1 MSATATAERL
11 PATIRTSSRP
21 DESRAMRLVSAVQA
35 LSLARDLNSIVEIVR
50 RSARAIAE
58 ADGAT
63 FVLREGDQCH
73 YVDEDAIGPLWKGQR
88 FPLSSCISGWVMLNG
103 RAAMVPD
110 ITVDARL
117 PQDAYRPTFVKSLV
131 MAPVRAES
139 PIGAIG
145 IYWARFHTATDE
157 EVELLQ
163 ALASSTAVA
172 MENVL
177 LYHLLEKRVAE
188 RTQQLEDINREL
200 ETFSYS
206 VSHDLQAPL
215 RHITAYSELLTANHP
230 EVLDEESR
238 AWLGRIQKS
247 ATTMSELIQALL
259 RLARYTRTE
268 LMLAKVDLSA
278 MARAHVEQLRQEAPT
293 RRAEFEI
300 EPGLQVRGDESLLR
314 VVMQNLLANAWKFTS
329 RRETAHIQVGSTL
342 QPDGTRAYFVR
353 DDGAGFNMQYAT
365 KLFAPFHRLHGVKEF
380 EGTGV
385 GLATVKRIIHRHGG
399 VIWADA
405 AVDKGA
411 TFYFTLKDET
421 PVKDDFAA
429 LRDSSA

>member
-1 MSATATAERL
+1 MSVTATAESL

-35 LSLARDLNSIVEIVR
+35 LSLARDLDSIVDIVR
-50 RSARAIAE
+50 RSARALAE
-58 ADGAT
+58 ADGAA
-63 FVLREGDQCH
+63 FILREGDECH
-73 YVDEDAIGPLWKGQR
+73 YVDEDAVGPLWKGQR
-88 FPLSSCISGWVMLNG
+88 FPLSSCISGWAMLNG
-103 RAAMVPD
+103 RAAVVPD
-110 ITVDARL
+110 ITVDERL

-131 MAPVRAES
+131 MTPIRAES

-145 IYWARFHTATDE
+145 IYWARRHTATDE

-177 LYHLLEKRVAE
+177 LYRQLEQRVAE

-215 RHITAYSELLTANHP
+215 RHITAYSELLTANHA
-230 EVLDEESR
+230 EIFDEESR

-247 ATTMSELIQALL
+247 AASMSELIQALL
-259 RLARYTRTE
+259 RLAHYTRTE

-278 MARAHVEQLRQEAPT
+278 IARTQVELLQQEAPL
-293 RRAEFEI
+293 RRAEFVI

-314 VVMQNLLANAWKFTS
+314 VLVQNLLGNAWKFTA
-329 RRETAHIQVGSTL
+329 RRKTAHIQVGSML

-353 DDGAGFNMQYAT
+353 DNGAGFDLQYAT
-365 KLFAPFHRLHGVKEF
+365 KLFVPFHRLHGVKEF

-385 GLATVKRIIHRHGG
+385 GLATVKRIVRRHGG
-399 VIWADA
+399 AIWADA
-405 AVDKGA
+405 AVDEGA

-421 PVKDDFAA
+421 PAKEDFAA
-429 LRDSSA
+429 LRTGSR